1 MRIYTVFTP
10 TQIAEGGPGAG
21 GDPGAGSNPTA
32 DAEAVKEGFC
42 WPAFMLSIFW
52 ALWHRLWLAALIFFA
67 ANLGLGAAL
76 ALSGADPLTSAAA
89 SLGLAA
95 IIGWT
100 ANDLRRAKLSA
111 QGFAERAPVI
121 AATGEAAIRRYFEAV
136 PTSLP
141 GAPA

>member
-10 TQIAEGGPGAG
+10 SLLNGIDAVPG
-21 GDPGAGSNPTA
+21 
-32 DAEAVKEGFC
+32 AEAVKEGFS
-42 WPAFMLSIFW
+42 WPAFILSVFW

-67 ANLGLGAAL
+67 ANLVLGGVLVLVGAD
-76 ALSGADPLTSAAA
+76 ALSSSVA

-95 IIGWT
+95 LIGWA

-121 AATGEAAIRRYFEAV
+121 APTGGTAIRRYFEV
-136 PTSLP
+136 GVGP
-141 GAPA
+141 